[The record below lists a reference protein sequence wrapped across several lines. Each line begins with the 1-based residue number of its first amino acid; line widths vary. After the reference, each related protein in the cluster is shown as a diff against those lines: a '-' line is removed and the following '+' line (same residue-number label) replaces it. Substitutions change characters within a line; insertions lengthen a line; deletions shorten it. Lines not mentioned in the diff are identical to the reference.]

1 MSAAS
6 KFFRW
11 AKSYVHS
18 CVHSCAPSCAPSC
31 ACCLCCA
38 LLLSLGGCGKKD
50 AGLLVLDAQ
59 SREALSMPRLRPLV
73 LPPRYNLDGG
83 EGSLSRPAASLSDKS
98 SVRLSELT
106 PSAKGL
112 ETKGFEKEHKDSAFL
127 KRLRLDERDPDIRRR
142 IAEQTRQA
150 VPLSQPLLDA
160 IRHNS
165 QKSGATQ
172 P

>member
-6 KFFRW
+6 KFLRW
-11 AKSYVHS
+11 AKSY
-18 CVHSCAPSCAPSC
+18 APSCAPSC

-83 EGSLSRPAASLSDKS
+83 EGSLSRPAASLTDKS
-98 SVRLSELT
+98 SVRLSELA
-106 PSAKGL
+106 PSTKGF
-112 ETKGFEKEHKDSAFL
+112 ETKGFNKDTAFL

-165 QKSGATQ
+165 QKSGTTQ